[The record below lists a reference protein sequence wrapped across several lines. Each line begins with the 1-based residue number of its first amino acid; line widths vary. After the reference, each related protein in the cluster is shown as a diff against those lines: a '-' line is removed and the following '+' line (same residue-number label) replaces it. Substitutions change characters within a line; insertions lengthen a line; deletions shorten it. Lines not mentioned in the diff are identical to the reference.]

1 MNIVNNLITAVR
13 SAQSRPAA
21 VYTTIIYPTRGQAV
35 IVHDDL
41 GVAAERFWYE
51 DARVMSTASLLNTA
65 ACNTVEDD
73 LTSSESI
80 AMTDFAGE
88 SMGMGFYAIN
98 PVTGLPMV
106 DGIIDVMGNPMGMD
120 SHAFDEPS
128 FDFSNF
134 SSSSFSD
141 MDNYGSS
148 DCSPF
153 SADYDS

>member
-1 MNIVNNLITAVR
+1 MNIVNNLIAAFW
-13 SAQSRPAA
+13 SALSRPAA
-21 VYTTIIYPTRGQAV
+21 VYTTVIYPTRGQAV

-41 GVAAERFWYE
+41 GVAAERSWYE

-65 ACNTVEDD
+65 AFYTVEDD

-80 AMTDFAGE
+80 AMADCAGE
-88 SMGMGFYAIN
+88 SMGMEFDAIN
-98 PVTGLPMV
+98 PATGLPMV
-106 DGIIDVMGNPMGMD
+106 DGLIDVMGNPMGMD

-141 MDNYGSS
+141 MDNCDSS
-148 DCSPF
+148 GCSSF
-153 SADYDS
+153 SADSDF